1 MRAIRAALAALLAA
15 GAVSLGASPVIAD
28 DGTSTSTDPGTGPG
42 TGPASGSG
50 SGKDITSF
58 GFSVSPSAVAPGG
71 TVTLMSEGCEVPSVT
86 VESGVFDTVTL
97 HEGVPGTATVDADAK
112 AGAEYEV
119 TFDCDGERGTA
130 PLTITKGPGGH
141 HPGDTPAATP
151 TGPGAHKGVKAGFGG
166 ASGELGTAEVVTGT
180 ALIAGALGGG
190 LLLLRRPSRDD
201 PT

>member
-15 GAVSLGASPVIAD
+15 GAVSLGAFPAIAD
-28 DGTSTSTDPGTGPG
+28 DGTDAGTG
-42 TGPASGSG
+42 SGSG
-50 SGKDITSF
+50 SGKGITSF
-58 GFSVSPSAVAPGG
+58 GFSVSPSTVTPGG

-97 HEGVPGTATVDADAK
+97 HEGVPGTATVDAEAK

-119 TFDCDGERGTA
+119 TFDCAGERGTT
-130 PLTITKGPGGH
+130 PLTITEGPGGH
-141 HPGDTPAATP
+141 SSGGHSTGVDTPADTH
-151 TGPGAHKGVKAGFGG
+151 TDSGAQKGVRAGFGG

-190 LLLLRRPSRDD
+190 LLLLRRPARDGH
-201 PT
+201 T